1 MTDQNIGTDGDTDN
15 TTTTNNDQAETTYSQ
30 KEVDDMMARTK
41 TSVTRKLN
49 KQYEDLGDIDSLR
62 TLVTDA
68 ETRQHDAD
76 IAKGDFDKI
85 LKDVVQKKDEKITS
99 LENTVRGYTV
109 NSPLLNAAATHRS
122 INPEQVRSLLADK
135 VKLDTEGVV
144 QVIDGN
150 NVARYNDSGA
160 PLTVDELV
168 VEFLDTNPHF
178 VQPTRSTTNTNS
190 SNDSTSID
198 QLDVSKLDMKDPKHR
213 AKYAKYRKEH
223 GLA

>member
-1 MTDQNIGTDGDTDN
+1 M
-15 TTTTNNDQAETTYSQ
+15 
-30 KEVDDMMARTK
+30 
-41 TSVTRKLN
+41 
-49 KQYEDLGDIDSLR
+49 
-62 TLVTDA
+62 
-68 ETRQHDAD
+68 
-76 IAKGDFDKI
+76 
-85 LKDVVQKKDEKITS
+85 
-99 LENTVRGYTV
+99 ENTVRGYTI

-135 VKLDTEGVV
+135 VKLDTDGVV

-168 VEFLDTNPHF
+168 VEFLGTNPHF

-190 SNDSTSID
+190 SNDSTSIE

-213 AKYAKYRKEH
+213 AKYAAYRKEH